1 MDAPKSLS
9 LVLLATLIGCG
20 GGQTEVHETPHR
32 EEAAVEAP
40 PPVLV
45 EVSVQHA
52 AMQLPLLGTID
63 PATRIVIGEQT
74 IAGNGDGTFTL
85 TEGAFTAPVPARWVE
100 NIVTSLQAP
109 VLGLACPPP
118 RAGGRRGGVAAVPT
132 PTYTITSGETTST
145 FVTGCTARRVRPD
158 ALSNAVSDVVGRIGR
173 VVTAATRLETI
184 RLEAI
189 GQPIPDASF
198 SIVTTETNEA
208 PDAPEG
214 GSTFHRRIS
223 LVGDHF
229 EFCTETES
237 DPQATAEGAC
247 SPISNVF
254 VTALAHRL
262 REAGCA
268 PGEVDASCSGYDS
281 LRLTLEHAI
290 EWTGFDLSAI
300 GTQP

>member
-20 GGQTEVHETPHR
+20 GAQTEVHETPQE

-45 EVSVQHA
+45 EASVQHD
-52 AMQLPLLGTID
+52 AMQLPLVGTID
-63 PATRIVIGEQT
+63 PATRIVMGEQT

-85 TEGAFTAPVPARWVE
+85 TDHEFTAPVPARWVE
-100 NIVTSLQAP
+100 NILTSLQAP

-118 RAGGRRGGVAAVPT
+118 RGGGRRGGVAAVPT

-173 VVTAATRLETI
+173 VVAAATRLETL

-198 SIVTTETNEA
+198 SIVTTETDEA

-223 LVGDHF
+223 SAGDHF
-229 EFCTETES
+229 EFCTEPANDAPTCV
-237 DPQATAEGAC
+237 T
-247 SPISNVF
+247 ISNVF
-254 VTALAHRL
+254 VAALAHRL
-262 REAGCA
+262 GEAGCA
-268 PGEVDASCSGYDS
+268 PGEVDASCSAYDS
-281 LRLTLEHAI
+281 LRLTLENAI
-290 EWTGFDLSAI
+290 EWTDFDLSDI

>member
-20 GGQTEVHETPHR
+20 GAQTEVQVTPHR

-45 EVSVQHA
+45 EASVQHA
-52 AMQLPLLGTID
+52 AMQLPLVGTID
-63 PATRIVIGEQT
+63 PATRIVMGEQT

-85 TEGAFTAPVPARWVE
+85 TDHEFTAPVPARWVE
-100 NIVTSLQAP
+100 NILTSLQAP

-118 RAGGRRGGVAAVPT
+118 RGGARRGGATAAPT
-132 PTYTITSGETTST
+132 PTYAITSGETTST

-158 ALSNAVSDVVGRIGR
+158 ALSNAASDVVGRIGR
-173 VVTAATRLETI
+173 VTAAARRLETI
-184 RLEAI
+184 RLDAV

-198 SIVTTETNEA
+198 SIVTTETDEA

-214 GSTFHRRIS
+214 GRTFHRRIS
-223 LVGDHF
+223 SVGDHF

-262 REAGCA
+262 RDAGCA
-268 PGEVDASCSGYDS
+268 SGQVAASCSAYDN
-281 LRLTLEHAI
+281 LRLTLEDAV
-290 EWTGFDLSAI
+290 EWTEFALSDI